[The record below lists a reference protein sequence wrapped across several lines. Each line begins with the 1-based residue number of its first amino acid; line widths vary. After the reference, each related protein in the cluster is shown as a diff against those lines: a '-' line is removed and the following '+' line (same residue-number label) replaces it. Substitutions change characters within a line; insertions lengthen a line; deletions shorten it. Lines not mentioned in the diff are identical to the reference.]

1 MTDRCAVPGC
11 RGEVEIVYL
20 GHGVCSHHWNELADD
35 DSFSRLRMGLGIETA
50 APAMEAD
57 MSEPTT
63 AAENAA
69 EEATVPTKTK
79 ATKKTRTA
87 MAKAKPAKASKP
99 KKEKAPKGPK
109 PERVF
114 AFRCTTPELEA
125 IHRTAGPRNAS
136 QFIRS
141 VAAAFASEDHA
152 AFKTVLEEARKL
164 RG

>member
-1 MTDRCAVPGC
+1 
-11 RGEVEIVYL
+11 
-20 GHGVCSHHWNELADD
+20 
-35 DSFSRLRMGLGIETA
+35 
-50 APAMEAD
+50 

-69 EEATVPTKTK
+69 EEATVASKTK
-79 ATKKTRTA
+79 STKKARAKT
-87 MAKAKPAKASKP
+87 AKAAKPKAAKQPKA

-141 VAAAFASEDHA
+141 VAAAFAQEDA
-152 AFKTVLEEARKL
+152 SAFKARDR
-164 RG
+164 RGPQAALSRQS